1 MVFRIKKDKIF
12 DLFRYFLVRSCL
24 IFTVLL
30 PLQLHSDGIA
40 SVNSYVE
47 IISSATDFRA
57 RKQSNN
63 GQRSASSSVTNNDL
77 SSSEVCFLEL
87 MWNF

>member
-1 MVFRIKKDKIF
+1 MKKIF
-12 DLFRYFLVRSCL
+12 DIYRYILVRSFL
-24 IFTVLL
+24 IFSVFL
-30 PLQLHSDGIA
+30 PLQVHSDGIA

-63 GQRSASSSVTNNDL
+63 GQRSASGFEKIL
-77 SSSEVCFLEL
+77 
-87 MWNF
+87 